1 MRVDDALLLGAVSDL
16 RRDTGLPVGFA
27 GVAGPSPR
35 MRLTA
40 FLGNRG
46 TALDGLSVRA
56 GRGLGGKALALT
68 RPVVANG
75 YHNATTISHDYDEP
89 VRDEGIH
96 SVLAIPVVVRRQVRA
111 VLYGGLRDEAVLAD
125 RTITAALHAARDL
138 EQTMAV
144 EDEIEKRLAQVQP
157 LAEQHHEDAAPRE
170 RLREAYGE
178 LRALSGQ
185 VTDSALRARLDEV
198 CESLTG
204 AAPPAVRLAPREL
217 DTVALVALGL
227 TNGEIAH
234 RLGLTAETVKS
245 YLRDAM
251 RKLDAHSR
259 LQAVTHA
266 RRLGLLP

>member
-1 MRVDDALLLGAVSDL
+1 MRVDDAQLLGAVSNL

-27 GVAGPSPR
+27 GIAGPSPR
-35 MRLTA
+35 MKLTA

-56 GRGLGGKALALT
+56 GLGLGGKALALT

-75 YHNATTISHDYDEP
+75 YHSATTISHDYDEP

-96 SVLAIPVVVRRQVRA
+96 SVVAIPVVVRRRVRA
-111 VLYGGLRDEAVLAD
+111 VLYGGLRDEAVLSD

-144 EDEIEKRLAQVQP
+144 EDEIEKRLAQARP
-157 LAEQHHEDAAPRE
+157 LAEHQEDAAPRE
-170 RLREAYGE
+170 RLREVYGE
-178 LRALSGQ
+178 LRALAGQ
-185 VTDSALRARLDEV
+185 VADNTLRARLDEV
-198 CESLTG
+198 CENLTG
-204 AAPPAVRLAPREL
+204 AATAAVRLAPREL

-227 TNGEIAH
+227 TNAEIAD
-234 RLGLTAETVKS
+234 RLGLTTETVKS

-251 RKLDAHSR
+251 RKLDANSR
-259 LQAVTHA
+259 LQAVTYA